1 MEDPFEDLKIIFS
14 LILVK
19 YNKETDEQIGCFLT
33 KNNDLFEFDGNKFTI
48 QKRIA

>member
-14 LILVK
+14 LIFVK

-33 KNNDLFEFDGNKFTI
+33 KSDDLFEFGGKQFTI